1 MRNNVTIFEDSD
13 TIITA
18 HMEDKTKK
26 LIQEAYKKD
35 SSFGDVFRGDRQ
47 DKRFV
52 KINGLIYLSSDNKS
66 KRLCISDDDKI
77 KVAILHNSHD
87 AASAAHPGWNN
98 MQQDVRSTPKLVKRV
113 PDTSREPPRRTD

>member
-1 MRNNVTIFEDSD
+1 MQNNVISFEDSD

-18 HMEDKTKK
+18 HMEYKTKK
-26 LIQEAYKKD
+26 GVQEAYEKD
-35 SSFGDVFRGDRQ
+35 SSFRDVFRGDRQ

-66 KRLCISDDDKI
+66 KRLCNPDDDKI

-87 AASAAHPGWNN
+87 AASAAYS
-98 MQQDVRSTPKLVKRV
+98 DVVLIIILV
-113 PDTSREPPRRTD
+113 